1 MAVTSELRLYGL
13 RGPGGGGGEAD
24 QPTAGGAGSCC
35 RAPGGAHGSYGGR
48 PSLPNDM
55 IGTLA
60 GQTVCNLEDMDDIG
74 DGVADESDPV
84 LEAPGLPVPRWLGAV
99 FLLMAA
105 LTAAWIAELWVTQ
118 PYRDVSAHYRLAW
131 VGFDAMLALVLARTG
146 WLAWRGRDHVEL
158 PAVAAAT
165 LLIVDSWFDIVTA
178 SHPQD
183 LALAVTS
190 AVLVELPLAAL
201 CFWIA
206 RNAERV
212 RRRRLSWALLVDPQ
226 SLRR

>member
-1 MAVTSELRLYGL
+1 MD
-13 RGPGGGGGEAD
+13 EA
-24 QPTAGGAGSCC
+24 AGG
-35 RAPGGAHGSYGGR
+35 P
-48 PSLPNDM
+48 
-55 IGTLA
+55 
-60 GQTVCNLEDMDDIG
+60 DDA
-74 DGVADESDPV
+74 ADPPP
-84 LEAPGLPVPRWLGAV
+84 EAPGPPVPRWLGAL
-99 FLLMAA
+99 FLVMAG
-105 LTAAWIAELWVTQ
+105 LTVAWIAELWATL

-131 VGFDAMLALVLARTG
+131 VGFDLMLALALARTG

-165 LLIVDSWFDIVTA
+165 LLIVDCWFDVVTA
-178 SHPQD
+178 SHPSD
-183 LALAVTS
+183 LALAVAS

-212 RRRRLSWALLVDPQ
+212 RRQRLSWALLVDPR